1 MRRRLAAALVSIIL
15 LMLVVQDLPLTRY
28 LDQVEHNQLFTALE
42 RDAWRLADQ
51 VDTALG
57 SNDAKTAAMRVAN
70 YAKQTSARVV
80 LTSAKGIVLVDS
92 TNEDLGRDYTNR
104 PEIAAGILGNASSG
118 QREST
123 SIGDQ
128 LIYVAVPI
136 EFDDSIVGV
145 LRITVP
151 GTTVDSIVS
160 GRIRGVLLVG
170 LLTLAIT
177 LMATILVA
185 NTITRRLRA
194 LQVATAEISSGNLA
208 FRLGEKSGGAP
219 EIRALEHTFDAMADR
234 LQSLIESQK
243 SFASD
248 ASHQLR
254 TPLTALRLRLENAAA
269 EVDDP
274 NATAESIEA
283 ASFEVARLQM
293 LIDGLLALARIEGSN
308 PVLQPT
314 EVDLLIAQRIDM
326 WQPLA
331 DEKNIRLLRTGV
343 SNTSVLASDASL
355 DQMLDAYIENAI
367 DFAPENSDIEL
378 RVDVVGENV
387 SIHVIDQGPGMKAT
401 ERERAFDR
409 FWRGRADGSGTGLG
423 LAIVRRLADSINA
436 HVHLNAASPDGK
448 GIDAS
453 ITLPR
458 HIIH

>member
-15 LMLVVQDLPLTRY
+15 LMLMVQDLPLARY
-28 LDQVEHNQLFTALE
+28 LDQVEHNQLYTALE
-42 RDAWRLADQ
+42 RDAWRLSDQ

-57 SNDAKTAAMRVAN
+57 ANDSAATAERVAN
-70 YAKQTSARVV
+70 YAQQTSARVIV
-80 LTSAKGIVLVDS
+80 TNSAGLVLVDS
-92 TNEDLGRDYTNR
+92 INEDVGQDYTNR
-104 PEIAAGILGNASSG
+104 PEIAAGILGNASTG
-118 QREST
+118 QRVSA
-123 SIGDQ
+123 SLGDE

-136 EFDDSIVGV
+136 EFDDVIVGV

-151 GTTVDSIVS
+151 GATVDGIVS
-160 GRIRGVLLVG
+160 DRVRGVLLVG

-177 LMATILVA
+177 LMATVFIA
-185 NTITRRLRA
+185 NTISRRIRA
-194 LQVATAEISSGNLA
+194 LQVAAAEITSGNLSV
-208 FRLGEKSGGAP
+208 RLGEKPGGAP
-219 EIRALEHTFDAMADR
+219 EIRALEHTFDTMAER
-234 LQSLIESQK
+234 LQSLIESQR

-254 TPLTALRLRLENAAA
+254 TPLTALRLRLENAAS
-269 EVDDP
+269 EVHNPD
-274 NATAESIEA
+274 ATAASIEA

-308 PVLQPT
+308 PVLHPT
-314 EVDLLIAQRIDM
+314 DLDILIAQRIDM

-331 DEKNIRLLRTGV
+331 DEKDIRLVRTGIKQV
-343 SNTSVLASDASL
+343 SVLASESSL

-367 DFAPENSDIEL
+367 DFAPDNSDIEL
-378 RVDVVGENV
+378 KVDVLGENV

-436 HVHLNAASPDGK
+436 QVHLNAAGPDGK

-453 ITLPR
+453 ITLSR
-458 HIIH
+458 HSAH